1 MSVKPKQKEDEK
13 DVHCQLCA
21 ESFFYELGLKTH
33 MDHMHPNYKG
43 NANDIL
49 AEKISRQ
56 EKVLATIPKA
66 EMKKRKN
73 TKKEEG
79 KVKKSKIYDKK

>member
-1 MSVKPKQKEDEK
+1 
-13 DVHCQLCA
+13 
-21 ESFFYELGLKTH
+21 
-33 MDHMHPNYKG
+33 MDHAHQNSKG

-56 EKVLATIPKA
+56 EQVLATIPKA

-79 KVKKSKIYDKK
+79 KVKKSRNSDPKQPLTHQ